1 MKRKFNLFILLITVF
16 VVSASSQSDHPIFKE
31 KNIAVDS
38 FTRLIIKSK
47 LRIVLVESD
56 QLDSIRIEGAN
67 DFADKVFVTQFGTKL
82 IVRATSFKDLKRD
95 GTIYIPV
102 RSLQSIEVLNDAKI
116 LSFSIINSPMLDLLI
131 QGDCTVSI
139 ILKGKLN
146 IVKGEDYT
154 YSFRRITEN
163 SNTPTYQQS
172 IFNH

>member
-1 MKRKFNLFILLITVF
+1 MKRDFVMLILLITLS
-16 VVSASSQSDHPIFKE
+16 VVRGNSQTDHPIFSE
-31 KNIAVDS
+31 KNLPVDS
-38 FTRLIIKSK
+38 FTKLIVKSK

-56 QLDSIRIEGAN
+56 QLDSIRIEGNN
-67 DFADKVFVTQFGTKL
+67 DFADKVFVVQSGKKL
-82 IVRATSFKDLKRD
+82 FVRSASFKDLKKE

-102 RSLQSIEVLNDAKI
+102 RSLQSIEVLDDAKI
-116 LSFSIINSPMLDLLI
+116 ISFSIINSPSLDLLI

>member
-1 MKRKFNLFILLITVF
+1 MITLLVTLSVAR
-16 VVSASSQSDHPIFKE
+16 VNSQTDLTIFRE

-38 FTRLIIKSK
+38 FTKLIVKSK

-56 QLDSIRIEGAN
+56 QLDSIRIEGN
-67 DFADKVFVTQFGTKL
+67 NNFVDKVFVAQSRDKL
-82 IVRATSFKDLKRD
+82 LVRSIGFKDLKKE

-102 RSLQSIEVLNDAKI
+102 RSLQSIEVLDDAKI
-116 LSFSIINSPMLDLLI
+116 ISFSIINSPILDLLI

-146 IVKGEDYT
+146 IIKGEDYT
-154 YSFRRITEN
+154 YSFRRITKN